1 MTRSSVRTGRK
12 MKEMVATVAVTDD
25 PNELTEPVCQV
36 HSLLE
41 ARRGVGR
48 QGVPAG
54 QIVEEPPAS

>member
-1 MTRSSVRTGRK
+1 MVRSSVRTGRK
-12 MKEMVATVAVTDD
+12 MKEMVAVTDD